1 MYKALMSRCAYCH
14 STKQQI
20 RSGLN
25 ASGSQRFRCRGCDRI
40 YTPAPSPNGYAED
53 VRRQAV
59 RLYLEG
65 MNLRRIGRILS
76 VNHQSVTNWVNAY
89 HDRLPAARAPVAKPG
104 TLEMDEL
111 FTFVGS
117 KKRKPM
123 SSR

>member
-1 MYKALMSRCAYCH
+1 MSQCAYCRATEH
-14 STKQQI
+14 QI
-20 RSGLN
+20 KSGLN
-25 ASGSQRFRCRGCDRI
+25 ASGSQRFRCRLCDRI
-40 YTPAPSPNGYAED
+40 YTPEPSPNGYPDE
-53 VRRQAV
+53 VRAQAV
-59 RLYLEG
+59 KLYLEG

-89 HDRLPAARAPVAKPG
+89 HDRLPAARAPVAQPE

-117 KKRKPM
+117 KKRKPT

>member
-1 MYKALMSRCAYCH
+1 MSRCAYCQ

-20 RSGLN
+20 KSGLN
-25 ASGSQRFRCRGCDRI
+25 ASGSQRFRCRSCGRI
-40 YTPAPSPNGYAED
+40 YTPAPSPNGYPDE

-59 RLYLEG
+59 KLYLEG

-89 HDRLPAARAPVAKPG
+89 HASLPAARAPVTKPQ

-117 KKRKPM
+117 KKRKPT
-123 SSR
+123 S